1 MTAAS
6 VQTNDSPAYL
16 PPSPSTSTPDAKGTG
31 AAGKPASDAPAT
43 SAQGAPSDFQSELEL
58 QSGTQQTGP
67 QKIESK
73 TSPKADTGKPGKRRS
88 VRPED
93 VNLAAVTPVQIT
105 EPQKPILPV
114 ALALAPPQELAQQQE
129 NDKLAD
135 DGKTAVKATAKETPQ
150 EPVQQFQELKQP
162 VGLKQSM
169 KVRQSAQPEATPNQT
184 AASTPTPPA
193 AADPGKIPVP
203 AVAPVLFVTQDP
215 SARQEGKKS
224 EDPLPQDEAI
234 TITKPGVSSNSQPV
248 SPADLRLPAT
258 PAEPIATAVQETLD
272 RAPSSPSALAFAA
285 RMSASPQKPDQPVAV
300 NSSQNPVQSPAIS
313 GSQTAVRIPVRYAA
327 TAQIIQSAALGTQQD
342 GPKKDTDASGFGP
355 ARPSARTD
363 MVLPQ
368 FETVSPAAASS
379 GSAAPPQTAP
389 AARAESV
396 IEPPAAPPTSPHDIR
411 VRVPDNNGGSTQVR
425 FVETGGEVRV
435 SVRTAD
441 EGLAQNLRTHLNDLT
456 QRLSDGGMPAEIWK
470 PAFSAGSSQNDFQQ
484 PSQQDGR
491 GSGGQGSGGQ
501 NGQQDR
507 QQKRPAWLDE
517 MEASLHGEQG

>member
-1 MTAAS
+1 
-6 VQTNDSPAYL
+6 
-16 PPSPSTSTPDAKGTG
+16 
-31 AAGKPASDAPAT
+31 
-43 SAQGAPSDFQSELEL
+43 
-58 QSGTQQTGP
+58 
-67 QKIESK
+67 
-73 TSPKADTGKPGKRRS
+73 
-88 VRPED
+88 
-93 VNLAAVTPVQIT
+93 
-105 EPQKPILPV
+105 
-114 ALALAPPQELAQQQE
+114 
-129 NDKLAD
+129 
-135 DGKTAVKATAKETPQ
+135 
-150 EPVQQFQELKQP
+150 
-162 VGLKQSM
+162 
-169 KVRQSAQPEATPNQT
+169 
-184 AASTPTPPA
+184 
-193 AADPGKIPVP
+193 
-203 AVAPVLFVTQDP
+203 
-215 SARQEGKKS
+215 
-224 EDPLPQDEAI
+224 
-234 TITKPGVSSNSQPV
+234 
-248 SPADLRLPAT
+248 
-258 PAEPIATAVQETLD
+258 
-272 RAPSSPSALAFAA
+272 
-285 RMSASPQKPDQPVAV
+285 
-300 NSSQNPVQSPAIS
+300 
-313 GSQTAVRIPVRYAA
+313 
-327 TAQIIQSAALGTQQD
+327 
-342 GPKKDTDASGFGP
+342 
-355 ARPSARTD
+355 